1 MNWEAIGA
9 MGELLGATAVFGS
22 LLFVGWQIK
31 ANTKTAR
38 LRMHEQTTQSTLSFL
53 MTAVVDSEA
62 FAAGLKSTD
71 KNFSDLSDGQKMHFF
86 ATMLGMFKHF
96 ELMFVQYSQGTL
108 DKKTWD
114 AWSVHARMHIH
125 QPGAQTWWGFRKDM
139 FIPEFRAFLDS
150 SSPPEM
156 TSFVD
161 VMNPEGRPATP
172 VGLKQDVHKSE
183 EGHKADIR

>member
-9 MGELLGATAVFGS
+9 VGELLGAMAVFGS
-22 LLFVGWQIK
+22 LLFVGLQIK

-38 LRMHEQTTQSTLSFL
+38 LRMHEQTTRSTLSFL
-53 MTAVVDSEA
+53 TTIVVDSEA
-62 FAAGLKSTD
+62 FAAGLNSTD

-86 ATMLGMFKHF
+86 ASMLGMFKHF

-108 DKKTWD
+108 DQKTWD
-114 AWSVHARMHIH
+114 AWSVHIRMQIQ
-125 QPGAQTWWGFRKDM
+125 QPGAQTWWGFRRDT
-139 FIPEFRAFLDS
+139 FIPEFRAFLES

-161 VMNPEGRPATP
+161 VMDPEHRSATP
-172 VGLKQDVHKSE
+172 I
-183 EGHKADIR
+183 AR